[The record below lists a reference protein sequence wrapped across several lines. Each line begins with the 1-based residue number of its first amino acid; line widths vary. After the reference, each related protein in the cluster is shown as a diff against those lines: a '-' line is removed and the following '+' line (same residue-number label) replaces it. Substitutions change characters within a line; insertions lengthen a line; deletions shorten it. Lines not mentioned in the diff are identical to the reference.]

1 MNQWTQ
7 NSGNHCFPIKTLFN
21 ISVYFK
27 KKIRAHRCGWKPS
40 SRSHWS
46 NKKGCTWKHWWNPC
60 GIRDPPKILRK
71 NAVSPFGAWLA
82 VFFFFRRCHGW
93 IVPCSCFVSKMQLP
107 LSTGENGS
115 SLGGFLQ
122 AGFFQYSLAAFQKAK
137 RIEHHVLKAKKEECT
152 TIWCAHKL
160 KALFSSTKFS

>member
-1 MNQWTQ
+1 M
-7 NSGNHCFPIKTLFN
+7 
-21 ISVYFK
+21 YFK

-82 VFFFFRRCHGW
+82 VFFFFGGVMAELSHAVVSFQKCRVALEHRREWIIVGW
-93 IVPCSCFVSKMQLP
+93 ISPGWFFPVFVGSFSESKKNRTSCLEGQKKRSAQPSDVLTNSRLFFLLLNFPRLLQNSKVKNLD
-107 LSTGENGS
+107 
-115 SLGGFLQ
+115 
-122 AGFFQYSLAAFQKAK
+122 
-137 RIEHHVLKAKKEECT
+137 
-152 TIWCAHKL
+152 
-160 KALFSSTKFS
+160 